1 MRDEERASSAG
12 IQYQCCREVC
22 VFQLDSGLAD
32 PSTSWVILVLESTT
46 ECALSE

>member
-1 MRDEERASSAG
+1 MQRENPVLAFSVSAVV
-12 IQYQCCREVC
+12 EKC

-32 PSTSWVILVLESTT
+32 PSTPWIILVLESTT